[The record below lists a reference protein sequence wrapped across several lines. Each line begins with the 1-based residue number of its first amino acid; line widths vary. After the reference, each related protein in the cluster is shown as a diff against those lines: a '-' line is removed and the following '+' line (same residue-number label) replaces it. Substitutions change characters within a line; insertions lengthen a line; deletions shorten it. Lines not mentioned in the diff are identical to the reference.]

1 VHTLTALCPLWVYKA
16 WRTTLISLFIPA
28 AVVLIAG
35 IGSALFNPAL
45 REKTDEERGQ
55 LMEDIARSYF

>member
-1 VHTLTALCPLWVYKA
+1 M
-16 WRTTLISLFIPA
+16 ISLFIPA
-28 AVVLIAG
+28 AVLLIAV

>member
-1 VHTLTALCPLWVYKA
+1 M
-16 WRTTLISLFIPA
+16 ISLFIPA
-28 AVVLIAG
+28 AVLLIAV

-55 LMEDIARSYF
+55 LMEDIALSYF